1 VSNLERFVERF
12 SGLQRAYGT
21 TTITGLRDD
30 GKNQVNSFIQR
41 GEPTLDLWQKHLD
54 GKEPSLGIIPITDD
68 NTCRW
73 GCIDIDD
80 FTLDLKAVNSKLHER
95 EFPLIL
101 CRSKSGGAHL
111 FLFMKEYIPASL
123 MRLRLTEMA
132 ASLGFASHEVFPKQ
146 TQILPERGDT
156 GNFLNLPYFGGD
168 NTTRYSLN
176 EKGNVNTLEQF
187 LDLADSKA
195 WTEKEASSYKI
206 VSESKDVLKDG
217 PPCLQYLVA
226 QGFPQ
231 GTRNNGLFSLGI
243 YAKLADP
250 DNWEVLLEQY
260 NREYLSPP
268 LGSSEVLTI
277 LKQLRTKDYNY
288 KCNDQ
293 PISAHCNS
301 GVCKTRKF
309 GISPLTAMPSF
320 GSLTKQNSNPPVWFL
335 DVESNRLEVSTED
348 LQNQTRF
355 QRVCMET
362 IDKMPPKMSEKAW
375 QGVIQNLLD
384 NVTII
389 EVPQD
394 ASVEGQ
400 FQDLL
405 ESFCTDRAQAQTRE
419 EILLGKP
426 FTEDNKTY
434 FRLSDLEAYLQ
445 RHNFRY
451 FSRPKITA
459 RLRDLGAGHSGQ
471 NIKGRFVN
479 LWGIPSFN
487 IQTDPFNLPDFTG
500 GSVI

>member
-1 VSNLERFVERF
+1 VGDLERFTERF
-12 SGLQRAYGT
+12 SGLQRAYGST
-21 TTITGLRDD
+21 SIVGLRED
-30 GKNQVNSFIQR
+30 GKAKVNSFVQR
-41 GEPTLDLWQKHLD
+41 GEPIEELWQKHLE

-73 GCIDIDD
+73 GCIDVDD
-80 FTLDLKAVNSKLHER
+80 FTLDLKAVNSRLR
-95 EFPLIL
+95 DRAFPLIL

-111 FLFMKEYIPASL
+111 FLFTKEYILASL
-123 MRLRLTEMA
+123 MRIKLTEMA
-132 ASLGFASHEVFPKQ
+132 AALGFASHEIFPKQ
-146 TQILPERGDT
+146 NEILSERGDT
-156 GNFLNLPYFGGD
+156 GNFLNLPYFGGN
-168 NTTRYSLN
+168 NTTRYSLD
-176 EKGNVNTLEQF
+176 EKGEVNTLEQF
-187 LDLADSKA
+187 LDYAD
-195 WTEKEASSYKI
+195 EKELSEEEVSVLKI
-206 VSESKDVLKDG
+206 VGKEVEALKNG
-217 PPCLQYLVA
+217 PPCLQYLIS

-231 GTRNNGLFSLGI
+231 GTRNNGLFNLGI
-243 YAKLADP
+243 YAKLSDS
-250 DNWEVLLEQY
+250 DNWETKIEEY

-268 LGSSEVLTI
+268 LAATEVLTI

-293 PISAHCNS
+293 PISSHCNS

-309 GISPLTAMPSF
+309 GISPATAMPSF

-335 DVESNRLEVSTED
+335 DVENNRLEMSTED

-362 IDKMPPKMSEKAW
+362 IDKMPPKMSERAW

-394 ASVEGQ
+394 ASIEGQ

-426 FTEDNKTY
+426 FIEEGRTF

-459 RLRDLGAGHSGQ
+459 RLRDLNAEHSGQ

-479 LWGIPSFN
+479 LWAVPSFN
-487 IQTDPFNLPDFTG
+487 MQSDPFDLPDFSENDT
-500 GSVI
+500 I

>member
-1 VSNLERFVERF
+1 VEDLERFIERF
-12 SGLQRAYGT
+12 SGQNRAYGT
-21 TTITGLRDD
+21 TEVVGLRED
-30 GKNQVNSFIQR
+30 GKNKVDSYVQH
-41 GEPTLDLWQKHLD
+41 GEPTVDLWQKHLD

-80 FTLDLKAVNSKLHER
+80 YPLDLKAVNSKIQER

-111 FLFMKEYIPASL
+111 FLFTTEYIPASL
-123 MRLRLTEMA
+123 MRIKLSEMS
-132 ASLGFASHEVFPKQ
+132 ASLGFASNEIFPKQ
-146 TQILPERGDT
+146 SKILSERGDT
-156 GNFLNLPYFGGD
+156 GNFLNMPYFGGED
-168 NTTRYSLN
+168 TTRYSLN
-176 EKGNVNTLEQF
+176 KAGEVNSLTQF
-187 LDLADSKA
+187 LDHSDEQQLTSEQLVKFKVLKN
-195 WTEKEASSYKI
+195 EKE
-206 VSESKDVLKDG
+206 VLKDG
-217 PPCLQYLVA
+217 PPCLQFLIT

-231 GTRNNGLFSLGI
+231 GTRNNGLFNLGI
-243 YAKLADP
+243 YAKLANS
-250 DNWEVLLEQY
+250 DNWEAKLEEY
-260 NREYLSPP
+260 NREFLSPP

-277 LKQLRTKDYNY
+277 LKQLRTKEYNY

-293 PISAHCNS
+293 PICSHCNS

-309 GISPLTAMPSF
+309 GISSATAMPSF

-335 DVESNRLEVSTED
+335 DVESNRLEMSTED

-362 IDKMPPKMSEKAW
+362 IDKMPSKMSERAW

-389 EVPQD
+389 EVPKD
-394 ASVEGQ
+394 ASIEGQ

-405 ESFCTDRAQAQTRE
+405 EAFCTDRAQAQIKE

-426 FTEDNKTY
+426 FVEDNKIF

-445 RHNFRY
+445 RHNFRL
-451 FSRPKITA
+451 FTRPKITA
-459 RLRDLGAGHSGQ
+459 RLRDLGADHSGQ
-471 NIKGRFVN
+471 NIKNRFVN
-479 LWGIPSFN
+479 LWSIPTFTT
-487 IQTDPFNLPDFTG
+487 QTDPFDLPDF
-500 GSVI
+500 SQEDPI

>member
-1 VSNLERFVERF
+1 VGILERFVERF
-12 SGLQRAYGT
+12 SGLNRAYGT
-21 TTITGLRDD
+21 TSVVGLRED
-30 GKNQVNSFIQR
+30 GKKKVDSFVQH
-41 GEPTLDLWQKHLD
+41 GEPTVDLWQKHLT
-54 GKEPSLGIIPITDD
+54 GEEPSLGIIPITDD

-80 FTLDLKAVNSKLHER
+80 FTIDLRAVNSKIQER

-111 FLFMKEYIPASL
+111 FLFTADYVLASL
-123 MRLRLTEMA
+123 MRIKLAEMS
-132 ASLGFASHEVFPKQ
+132 ASLGYASHEIFPKQ
-146 TQILPERGDT
+146 TEILTERGDT
-156 GNFLNLPYFGGD
+156 GNFLNLPYFGAD
-168 NTTRYSLN
+168 NTTRYSLD
-176 EKGNVNTLEQF
+176 EKGETNTLEQF
-187 LDLADSKA
+187 LDYADSKQMA
-195 WTEKEASSYKI
+195 PEELEKFKVITKEDKG
-206 VSESKDVLKDG
+206 LKGG
-217 PPCLQYLVA
+217 PPCLQYLVT

-231 GTRNNGLFSLGI
+231 GTRNNGLFNLGI
-243 YAKLADP
+243 YAKLSAP
-250 DNWEVLLEQY
+250 DDWEGKVEEF

-268 LGSSEVLTI
+268 LPAAEVLTI
-277 LKQLRTKDYNY
+277 LKQLRTKEYNY

-293 PISAHCNS
+293 PIASHCNS
-301 GVCKTRKF
+301 GICKTRKF
-309 GISPLTAMPSF
+309 GISPATAMPSF
-320 GSLTKQNSNPPVWFL
+320 GSLTKQNSSPPVWFL
-335 DVESNRLEVSTED
+335 DVESHRLEMSTED

-389 EVPQD
+389 EVPKD
-394 ASVEGQ
+394 ASIEGQ

-405 ESFCTDRAQAQTRE
+405 EAFCTDRAQAQTKE

-426 FTEDNKTY
+426 YTEDNKTF

-445 RHNFRY
+445 RHNFRH

-459 RLRDLGAGHSGQ
+459 RLRDLGADHSGQ

-479 LWGIPSFN
+479 LWSIPSFN
-487 IQTDPFNLPDFTG
+487 IQTDPFNLPDF
-500 GSVI
+500 SQEDPI

>member
-1 VSNLERFVERF
+1 MTNLERFIERF
-12 SGLQRAYGT
+12 SGLNRAYGT
-21 TTITGLRDD
+21 TEIVGLRDD
-30 GKNQVNSFIQR
+30 GKKKVDSYVQH
-41 GEPTLDLWQKHLD
+41 GEPTVDLWQKHLD
-54 GKEPSLGIIPITDD
+54 GEEPSLGIIPITDD

-80 FTLDLKAVNSKLHER
+80 FTLDLKVINSKIQER

-111 FLFMKEYIPASL
+111 FLFTKDYVLASL
-123 MRLRLTEMA
+123 MRIKLSEVS
-132 ASLGFASHEVFPKQ
+132 ASLGFASNEIFPKQ
-146 TQILPERGDT
+146 TEILSERGDT
-156 GNFLNLPYFGGD
+156 GNFLNLPYFGED

-176 EKGNVNTLEQF
+176 KDGAVNTFEAF
-187 LDLADSKA
+187 LDYAD
-195 WTEKEASSYKI
+195 EKQLSLEELEKFKVI
-206 VSESKDVLKDG
+206 KNEKQVLKDG
-217 PPCLQYLVA
+217 PPCLQFLIT

-231 GTRNNGLFSLGI
+231 GTRNNGLFNLGI
-243 YAKLADP
+243 YAKLSDA
-250 DNWEVLLEQY
+250 DNWEEKVEEY
-260 NREYLSPP
+260 NREHLSPP
-268 LGSSEVLTI
+268 LPAAEVLTI

-293 PISAHCNS
+293 PISSHCNS

-309 GISPLTAMPSF
+309 GISPATAMPSF

-335 DVESNRLEVSTED
+335 DVENNRLEMSTED

-362 IDKMPPKMSEKAW
+362 IDKMPPKMSERAW

-389 EVPQD
+389 EVPKD
-394 ASVEGQ
+394 ASIEGQ

-405 ESFCTDRAQAQTRE
+405 EAFCTDRAQAQTKE

-426 FTEDNKTY
+426 YTEDNKTF

-451 FSRPKITA
+451 FTRPKITA
-459 RLRDLGAGHSGQ
+459 RLRDLGASHSGQ
-471 NIKGRFVN
+471 NIKNRFVN
-479 LWGIPSFN
+479 LWAVPVFSAQI
-487 IQTDPFNLPDFTG
+487 DPFNLPNFSKEDP
-500 GSVI
+500 I

>member
-1 VSNLERFVERF
+1 LNNLERFVERF

-21 TTITGLRDD
+21 TTVTGLRDD

-41 GEPTLDLWQKHLD
+41 GEPTLDLWQKHIN
-54 GKEPSLGIIPITDD
+54 GEEPSLGIIPITDD

-80 FTLDLKAVNSKLHER
+80 FTLDLKAVNSKLNER
-95 EFPLIL
+95 KFPLIL

-111 FLFMKEYIPASL
+111 FLFMKEYISASL

-146 TQILPERGDT
+146 TQILEERGDT

-168 NTTRYSLN
+168 NTTRYSLD
-176 EKGNVNTLEQF
+176 EEGSVNTLEQF
-187 LDLADSKA
+187 LDFADLRA
-195 WTEKEASSYKI
+195 WPEKEASDYKI
-206 VSESKDVLKDG
+206 VSEDKDVLKDG

-243 YAKLADP
+243 YAKLTDS
-250 DNWEVLLEQY
+250 DNWESLLEQY

-268 LGSSEVLTI
+268 LGASEVLTI
-277 LKQLRTKDYNY
+277 LKQLRIKDYHY

-335 DVESNRLEVSTED
+335 DVESSRLEVSTED

-405 ESFCTDRAQAQTRE
+405 ESFCTDRAQAQTKE
-419 EILLGKP
+419 EILMGKP
-426 FTEDNKTY
+426 FTENNKTF

-459 RLRDLGAGHSGQ
+459 RLRDLGADHLGQ

-479 LWGIPSFN
+479 LWSIPSFSA
-487 IQTDPFNLPDFTG
+487 QTDPFDLPDFTG
-500 GSVI
+500 DNVI